1 MHIVTEKMEA
11 ILYSVIGLVLTIVG
25 VVLLTTI
32 VKSKLT
38 FLFVLSLLTDII
50 FLALGVL
57 GLIVTHQR

>member
-1 MHIVTEKMEA
+1 MTEKMEA

>member
-1 MHIVTEKMEA
+1 MTEKMEA
-11 ILYSVIGLVLTIVG
+11 ILYSLIGLVLTIVG

-38 FLFVLSLLTDII
+38 FLFVLSLLTGII

>member
-1 MHIVTEKMEA
+1 MTEKMEA
-11 ILYSVIGLVLTIVG
+11 LLYSVIGLVLTIVG

-38 FLFVLSLLTDII
+38 FLFSLSLLTEII

>member
-1 MHIVTEKMEA
+1 MTEKMEA

-25 VVLLTTI
+25 VLLTTI

-38 FLFVLSLLTDII
+38 FLFSLSLLTGII